1 MLDAEN
7 PAISLGERGRTNAS
21 MVIPPYRP
29 AQTGWRCGVDTATLT
44 LPPPARSPLGR
55 LEVMSVRI
63 EKDSMGTIEVA
74 SDRYWG
80 AQTQRSLQNF
90 DIGRPTFVWG
100 RPMINALG
108 VLKKSAAQANAELG
122 ELPAEI
128 AQLIVQAADEVI
140 AGKLD
145 DHFPLVVFQTG
156 SGTQSNMNSNEVISN
171 RAIELA
177 GGELGSKTPV
187 HPNDHV
193 NRGQSSNDTF
203 PTAMHI
209 AVVCQVNQKLFPD
222 AKKLRDTLAAKAA
235 EYADVVMVGRTHLQ
249 DATPVTLGQVISGWV
264 AQIDFAL
271 DAVRYA
277 DSRARELAIGG
288 TAVGTGLNAHPEFG
302 KLTAKKISEQ
312 TGLEFSQADNL
323 FASLSAHDALVEVSA
338 ALRTL
343 AGALMK
349 IANDVRWYASGP
361 RNGIG
366 ELVIPEN
373 EPGSSIMPGKVNPT
387 QSEAMTMVATK
398 VFGNDATVGF
408 AGSQGNFQLNVFKP
422 VMAWCCLESIQLIGD
437 ACVSFNDHCAVGIEP
452 NQARIQANLGSNL
465 MLVTALNRHIGYDK
479 AAAIAKNAHKK
490 GLTLKES
497 ALESGE
503 LTEEEF
509 DRWVVPVDMT
519 HPSAAQ

>member
-1 MLDAEN
+1 
-7 PAISLGERGRTNAS
+7 
-21 MVIPPYRP
+21 
-29 AQTGWRCGVDTATLT
+29 
-44 LPPPARSPLGR
+44 
-55 LEVMSVRI
+55 MSRI
-63 EKDSMGTIEVA
+63 ESDSMGTIEVPA
-74 SDRYWG
+74 ERHWG

-100 RPMINALG
+100 RPMIKALG
-108 VLKKSAAQANAELG
+108 VLKKSAALANAELG
-122 ELPAEI
+122 ELPQEI
-128 AQLIVQAADEVI
+128 ADLIAQAADEVI
-140 AGKLD
+140 EGKLD
-145 DHFPLVVFQTG
+145 DDFPLVVFQTG

-171 RAIELA
+171 RAIEIA
-177 GGELGSKTPV
+177 GGQMGTKKPV

-209 AVVCQVNQKLFPD
+209 AVVTQINEKLYSD
-222 AKKLRDTLAAKAA
+222 VAKLRDTLAAKA
-235 EYADVVMVGRTHLQ
+235 EDYADVVMVGRTHLQ
-249 DATPVTLGQVISGWV
+249 DATPVTLGQVIGGWV
-264 AQIDFAL
+264 AQIDFAV
-271 DAVRYA
+271 DGIRYA

-302 KLTAKKISEQ
+302 KLCAKKISEQ
-312 TGLEFSQADNL
+312 TGIEFVQADNL
-323 FASLSAHDALVEVSA
+323 FAALSAHDALVQVSA
-338 ALRTL
+338 SLRTL
-343 AGALMK
+343 ADALMK

-366 ELVIPEN
+366 ELNIPEN

-452 NQARIQANLGSNL
+452 NLARIQANLDSNL
-465 MLVTALNRHIGYDK
+465 MQVTALNRHIGYDK
-479 AAAIAKNAHKK
+479 AAKIAKNAHKK
-490 GLTLKES
+490 GLTLKAS
-497 ALESGE
+497 ALEYGE

-509 DRWVVPVDMT
+509 DKWVVPVDMT
-519 HPSAAQ
+519 HPSAAE